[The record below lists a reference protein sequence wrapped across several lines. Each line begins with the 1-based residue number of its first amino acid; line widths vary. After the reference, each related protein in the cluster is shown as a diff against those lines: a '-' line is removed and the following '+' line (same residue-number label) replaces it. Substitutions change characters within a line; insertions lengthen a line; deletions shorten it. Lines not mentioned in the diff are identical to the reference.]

1 MSSRLRPAAVLCAL
15 LSAPLAAADSQA
27 DAGVGAMLTS
37 PFALGL
43 PGRPWRLLVE
53 LPGFE
58 MVPVP
63 QRKGS
68 ARALGALERSGL
80 TVSLTV
86 AESPG
91 DPSARSCRD
100 HDWAG
105 RQKAAPLLR
114 EDAQLSAT
122 GDQARVEFLVPTA
135 EGQAVNEKHV
145 LLYLQRDGVCA
156 IVHLW
161 KLHYS
166 PKDADEVERLLASV
180 RLGS

>member
-1 MSSRLRPAAVLCAL
+1 MRKRLRVGAVLCAL
-15 LSAPLAAADSQA
+15 LSPSLAAADSEA
-27 DAGVGAMLTS
+27 DAGVVS

-43 PGRPWRLLVE
+43 PDRPWRLLVE

-58 MVPVP
+58 MVPVL

-105 RQKAAPLLR
+105 RQKAAPLAR
-114 EDAQLSAT
+114 EDTRLTAT
-122 GDQARVEFLVPTA
+122 GDQARVEFLLPA
-135 EGQAVNEKHV
+135 DGEAGPEKHV

-161 KLHYS
+161 KPHYTL
-166 PKDADEVERLLASV
+166 KDAGEMERLLASV